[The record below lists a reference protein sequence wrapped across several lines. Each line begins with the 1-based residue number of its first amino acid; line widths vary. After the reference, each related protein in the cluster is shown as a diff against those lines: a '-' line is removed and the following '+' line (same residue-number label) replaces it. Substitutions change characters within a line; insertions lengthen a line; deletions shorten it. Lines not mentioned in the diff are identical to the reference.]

1 MNTLKTITL
10 VGVTAL
16 SLALSAC
23 QKSESSQSQAADQN
37 TAETVNTLSIG
48 YQKSSLNLLVARQ
61 QKLFEQEFPHAK
73 IEWKE
78 FPAGPQ
84 MLEALAVGAIDFGA
98 VGNTPPIFAQ
108 AAGKDLSYVGYE
120 LVPANSQALLIPK
133 VSAIQSIQD
142 LKGKRI
148 AVQKGSSAHELLAKI
163 LQKAGLS
170 WQDIQPIWLPP
181 ADARAAFD
189 KQSVDAWAIWE
200 PYLSAAEQDAH
211 AQVLID
217 GTAFPK
223 TYSFYIGNPKF
234 IAAHPQATSQFLHG
248 LNQADQWVLNN
259 QPQALSVYTQ
269 STGLQPSI
277 AQRVIDKRLKPSPI
291 QTLSPEVVQAQ
302 QQIADLFQQVQLIP
316 KNIQVQTT
324 VWTAP
329 KTH

>member
-23 QKSESSQSQAADQN
+23 QKSESSQSQVADQN
-37 TAETVNTLSIG
+37 TAKAVDTLAIG

-133 VSAIQSIQD
+133 GSAIQSIQD

>member
-1 MNTLKTITL
+1 MNALKTITF
-10 VGVTAL
+10 VGITAL

-23 QKSESSQSQAADQN
+23 QESESSQTQAATQN
-37 TAETVNTLSIG
+37 KAESVDTLSIG

-84 MLEALAVGAIDFGA
+84 MLEALAVGAVDFGA

-133 VSAIQSIQD
+133 SSGIQSIQA

-148 AVQKGSSAHELLAKI
+148 AVQKGSSAHELLAKV

-189 KQSVDAWAIWE
+189 KQSIDAWAIWE

-211 AQVLID
+211 AKVLID

-234 IAAHPQATSQFLHG
+234 IAAHPQATAQFLHG
-248 LNQADQWVLNN
+248 LNQADQWVLKN
-259 QPQALSVYTQ
+259 QPQALTVYTQ
-269 STGLQPSI
+269 STGLQTSI

-291 QTLSPEVVQAQ
+291 QTLTPEVVQAQ

-324 VWTAP
+324 VWAAP

>member
-1 MNTLKTITL
+1 MNTLKTITFS
-10 VGVTAL
+10 GITAL

-23 QKSESSQSQAADQN
+23 QKSESSQSQVADQN
-37 TAETVNTLSIG
+37 TAETVDTLAIG

-120 LVPANSQALLIPK
+120 LVPANSQALLLPK
-133 VSAIQSIQD
+133 GSAIQSIQE

-291 QTLSPEVVQAQ
+291 QTLSPEVIQAQ

-324 VWTAP
+324 VWAAP

>member
-10 VGVTAL
+10 VGITAL

-23 QKSESSQSQAADQN
+23 QKSESSQSQAVDQN
-37 TAETVNTLSIG
+37 TAEDVDTLAIG

-133 VSAIQSIQD
+133 GSAIQSIQD

-163 LQKAGLS
+163 LQKADLS

-291 QTLSPEVVQAQ
+291 QTLSPDVVQAQ

-324 VWTAP
+324 VWAAP

>member
-23 QKSESSQSQAADQN
+23 QKSESSQSQAVDQN
-37 TAETVNTLSIG
+37 TAKAVDTLAIG

-133 VSAIQSIQD
+133 GSAIQSIQE

-269 STGLQPSI
+269 STGLQTTI
-277 AQRVIDKRLKPSPI
+277 AQRVINKRLKPSPI
-291 QTLSPEVVQAQ
+291 QTLNPEVVQAQ

-324 VWTAP
+324 VWAAP
-329 KTH
+329 KAH